1 LSDSQQVGT
10 EVVLNS
16 KLVLDAESKKEE
28 GLKEQTLNSGI
39 ETCDSSNHELLSNEN
54 AEDKNLG
61 CAVCGEEIHG
71 FENCSKFTLI
81 R

>member
-1 LSDSQQVGT
+1 VTQVD
-10 EVVLNS
+10 LND

-54 AEDKNLG
+54 VEAKKLKAG
-61 CAVCGEEIHG
+61 CCAVCGEEIHG
-71 FENCSKFTLI
+71 FENCSKFTAI